1 MKMGVNTKAKGFT
14 LIEVMVALAV
24 VAVALPALLFTLF
37 QQIDGT
43 EYLRDR
49 TIASWVASNKLTELR
64 LMVAKEQTLSLSEAS
79 GEADMANRTWHWWL
93 RREATEIPNFYR
105 IEIRV
110 AVTEA
115 DKDRPL
121 QTLIAFL
128 SPERPLA
135 TQ

>member
-1 MKMGVNTKAKGFT
+1 MRLSSARHGFT

-49 TIASWVASNKLTELR
+49 TMANWVASNKLTELR
-64 LMVAKEQTLSLSEAS
+64 LIVAKEQILSLTEAS
-79 GEADMANRTWHWWL
+79 GEADMANRTWYWWM
-93 RREATEIPNFYR
+93 RSQATQVPNFYR

-110 AVTEA
+110 AA
-115 DKDRPL
+115 DQADEDRPL
-121 QTLIAFL
+121 QTLVAFIA
-128 SPERPLA
+128 PEQPLVN
-135 TQ
+135 

>member
-1 MKMGVNTKAKGFT
+1 MRGSRVARGFT

-49 TIASWVASNKLTELR
+49 TMASWVASNKLTELR
-64 LMVAKEQTLSLSEAS
+64 LIVAKEQTLSLSEAS
-79 GEADMANRTWHWWL
+79 GEVDMARRTWYWWL
-93 RREATEIPNFYR
+93 RSEATQVPNFYR

-110 AVTEA
+110 ASDEA
-115 DKDRPL
+115 GQDRPL
-121 QTLIAFL
+121 QTLVAFI
-128 SPERPLA
+128 SPEQPRVN
-135 TQ
+135 

>member
-1 MKMGVNTKAKGFT
+1 MRLSSTRHGFT

-49 TIASWVASNKLTELR
+49 TMANWVASNKLAELR
-64 LMVAKEQTLSLSEAS
+64 LIVAKERTLSLTEAS
-79 GEADMANRTWHWWL
+79 GETDMADRTWYWWM
-93 RREATEIPNFYR
+93 RSQATQVPNFYR

-110 AVTEA
+110 AA
-115 DKDRPL
+115 DQADEDRPL
-121 QTLIAFL
+121 QTLAAFIA
-128 SPERPLA
+128 PEQPLVNE
-135 TQ
+135 

>member
-1 MKMGVNTKAKGFT
+1 MRVNRRAAGFT

-24 VAVALPALLFTLF
+24 VAVTLPALLFTLF

-64 LMVAKEQTLSLSEAS
+64 LMMAKEQTLSLSEAS
-79 GEADMANRTWHWWL
+79 GEAEMANRTWYWWL
-93 RREATEIPNFYR
+93 RRESTEIPNFYR

-110 AVTEA
+110 AATEA
-115 DKDRPL
+115 DEDAGVLITLRPFSR
-121 QTLIAFL
+121 A
-128 SPERPLA
+128 
-135 TQ
+135 

>member
-1 MKMGVNTKAKGFT
+1 M
-14 LIEVMVALAV
+14 AV
-24 VAVALPALLFTLF
+24 TLPALLFTLF

-64 LMVAKEQTLSLSEAS
+64 LMMAKEQTLSLSEAS
-79 GEADMANRTWHWWL
+79 GEAEMANRTWYWWL
-93 RREATEIPNFYR
+93 RRESTEIPNFYR

-110 AVTEA
+110 AATEA
-115 DKDRPL
+115 DEDRPL
-121 QTLIAFL
+121 QTLTAFV
-128 SPERPLA
+128 SPEQPVA